1 MLAALVSVDS
11 DGLVVLESS
20 IPSGS
25 YNLSSFSLGFSKLR
39 WEGFD
44 GDLQFMF
51 ICFGCFVFRNRVSLC
66 SSGCPGTPIHYFLIA
81 NLKISLFNLVRPSF
95 HI

>member
-1 MLAALVSVDS
+1 
-11 DGLVVLESS
+11 
-20 IPSGS
+20 
-25 YNLSSFSLGFSKLR
+25 
-39 WEGFD
+39 
-44 GDLQFMF
+44 MF